1 MAREMRKVRNF
12 ETPAISRGA
21 ITTIPSGTFC
31 SAIPKLT
38 AQAELLSA
46 ALNPTPA
53 AIPSGNLCKAM
64 ARTKSS
70 TRFSEALLRCS
81 SSSSPVSLCRCGV
94 SRSSTFRNSIPAM
107 TPASTSH
114 HRPIPAS
121 SAAGT
126 ISPTVDAAS
135 ITPAQKPSTAS
146 FHLCGSDLMK
156 NPKTDPMTVA
166 RQSPA
171 ALIQT

>member
-1 MAREMRKVRNF
+1 MAREIRKVRNF
-12 ETPAISRGA
+12 ETPAISSGA

-53 AIPSGNLCKAM
+53 AIPSGNLCRAI
-64 ARTKSS
+64 ASTNSS

-81 SSSSPVSLCRCGV
+81 SSSSPVSLCICGV
-94 SRSSTFRNSIPAM
+94 SRSSTFRNSIPPI
-107 TPASTSH
+107 TPISTSH
-114 HRPIPAS
+114 QRPIPAC
-121 SAAGT
+121 SAAGR

-146 FHLCGSDLMK
+146 FHLCGSALMK
-156 NPKTDPMTVA
+156 NPKSDPITVA
-166 RQSPA
+166 RLSPA
-171 ALIQT
+171 ALSQT